1 MAIALTAWLIAPAP
15 MAWTSARPLLRITPA
30 IAPATAT
37 GLEVAETLSTSTGV
51 RSAVIAGTP
60 SNMFSI
66 DALDRRSPACGGINV
81 NQYRIESHGAGSHRQ
96 AVRDPRQEPLQDDVL
111 VHPDAAVPGP
121 HHAHVSHVGSAL
133 RQDPGVGRG
142 NVGVGTHHSARPAV
156 EVPAHGGL
164 LRGRLGVHVTEDD
177 PDVGVRSEDRVGGPK
192 RIVEGVQEDAA
203 DQVH

>member
-1 MAIALTAWLIAPAP
+1 
-15 MAWTSARPLLRITPA
+15 MAWTSTRPLPRITPA
-30 IAPATAT
+30 MAPATAT

-60 SNMFSI
+60 SKMFTI

-81 NQYRIESHGAGSHRQ
+81 NQYRIESHGSGSHGE
-96 AVRDPRQEPLQDDVL
+96 AVRDPGQEPLQDDVL

-121 HHAHVSHVGSAL
+121 HHAHVGHIGSAL
-133 RQDPGVGRG
+133 RQDPSVSRG
-142 NVGVGTHHSARPAV
+142 NVGVGTHYRARTAV

-177 PDVGVRSEDRVGGPK
+177 PDVRVRCEDRVGGPK
-192 RIVEGVQEDAA
+192 RIVEVVQEDAA
-203 DQVH
+203 DEV